1 MKKSGITLLE
11 IIISIAIIGVLV
23 SITLTAIRAVRLA
36 SERLRSSDHLRQI
49 IIATHQFASDHN
61 DRVPSK
67 VNWNPTRFNKDD
79 TGLVF
84 VELAPYL
91 QIILRENPFQDYPP
105 IARVRAYTDPADP
118 SVAYDPE
125 KEGPRYPN
133 CSYAYSVVGST
144 GVCTLNSFY
153 GDGTSNTIAFTTHYM
168 LCGVGNRQYG
178 FDWTLGSSPS
188 DYYER
193 RATFADEWYLD
204 VVPVTRAAGGGNVTI
219 PSRAGAT
226 FQVKPKL
233 EDCDPYIPQGLHYG
247 GLHSAM
253 FDGSV
258 KFWRSGVRPQ
268 VFWAAVTPNGNETD
282 FD

>member
-1 MKKSGITLLE
+1 MKRAGFTLIEVLLVV
-11 IIISIAIIGVLV
+11 AIIAVLIGIILPAV
-23 SITLTAIRAVRLA
+23 QAVRA
-36 SERLRSSDHLRQI
+36 SADRAKSANHMKQI
-49 IIATHQFASDHN
+49 ILAVHQFALEN
-61 DRVPSK
+61 KDRVPSRMGWK
-67 VNWNPTRFNKDD
+67 LDSSHKAD
-79 TGLVF
+79 TLNF
-84 VELAPYL
+84 FIALAPYL
-91 QIILRENPFQDYPP
+91 HISLETAPMELYPP
-105 IARVRAYTDPADP
+105 IARVPQYIDPADITIHY
-118 SVAYDPE
+118 SFD
-125 KEGPRYPN
+125 KEVSRYPN
-133 CSYAYSVVGST
+133 CSYAFNVVGTT
-144 GVCTLNSFY
+144 GECTLNSFY

-168 LCGVGNRQYG
+168 LCGVGKRQHG
-178 FDWTLGSSPS
+178 FDWTLGASPEG
-188 DYYER
+188 YNER

-204 VVPVTRAAGGGNVTI
+204 VVPVTRATERGNVTM